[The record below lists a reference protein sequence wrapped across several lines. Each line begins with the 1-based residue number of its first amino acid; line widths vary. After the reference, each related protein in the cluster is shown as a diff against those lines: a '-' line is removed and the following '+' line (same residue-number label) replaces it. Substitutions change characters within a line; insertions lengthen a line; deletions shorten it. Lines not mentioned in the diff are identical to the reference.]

1 MKRMKLQFGVSPFF
15 FLVLVSIL
23 FACGE
28 DQKQEN
34 AGESALNEDYDQFQG
49 FNMRDYDIPITL
61 MLPDETANIGAST
74 KPEVIHPEDGYK
86 WEIKVGNNFSLFI
99 EDWGD
104 VDDRI
109 ESRKKELKDL
119 PFYEIKYLVDE
130 PDFIMYEQNLKVDGN
145 KNAAASVGVP
155 HKSYH
160 VYGQK
165 EINGITYLFQSR
177 EEGCEKLIIELM
189 GKSIRSVQPIKDPSA
204 NS

>member
-1 MKRMKLQFGVSPFF
+1 MQNYNLSSSFR
-15 FLVLVSIL
+15 FLIALL
-23 FACGE
+23 FASSLAFVSCGDSSDKEGSE
-28 DQKQEN
+28 DID
-34 AGESALNEDYDQFQG
+34 LTEDYDQFQG
-49 FNMRDYDIPITL
+49 FSMKEFDIPITI

-86 WEIKVGNNFSLFI
+86 WELKVGNNFSLFI

-109 ESRKKELKDL
+109 ESKKKELKDL
-119 PFYEIKYLVDE
+119 SFYDVKYLIDE
-130 PDFIMYEQNLKVDGN
+130 KDFIMYERVLKVDGN
-145 KNAAASVGVP
+145 KNAASTVGVA

-177 EEGCEKLIIELM
+177 EEGGEKLIIDYM
-189 GKSIRSVQPIKDPSA
+189 AKSIKSVEPIK
-204 NS
+204 